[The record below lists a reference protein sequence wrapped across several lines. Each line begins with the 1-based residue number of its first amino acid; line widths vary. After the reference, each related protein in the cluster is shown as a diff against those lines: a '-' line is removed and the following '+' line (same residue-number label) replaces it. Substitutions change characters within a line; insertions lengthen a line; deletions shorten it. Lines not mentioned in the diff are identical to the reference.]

1 VLRALAALWSFELSI
16 MEVTTVIK
24 DIALSGAAITTATV
38 AILGLKSWS
47 RELKGKAEFEVGRAL
62 ILVTYKL
69 RDELKYA
76 RSPWISGHEFPENYP
91 VNSKDR
97 TAEKEADAY
106 SYVYSNRWKPVAEA
120 IQSFETQAL
129 EGEALWG
136 KPMRDKTNE
145 MKQCTRNLQV
155 SIEAF
160 IHNKAEGGESFRLDR
175 EFGKSIQSDVWAGND
190 KENKLTIQ
198 ITNAVAALE
207 EEIRPHL
214 KRS

>member
-1 VLRALAALWSFELSI
+1 MS
-16 MEVTTVIK
+16 TTEIITAIK

-62 ILVTYKL
+62 ILATYKL

-76 RSPWISGHEFPENYP
+76 RSPWISGYEFPEDYP
-91 VNSKDR
+91 RNSDER
-97 TAEKEADAY
+97 TAEIEANAY
-106 SYVYSNRWKPVAEA
+106 AHIYSKRWKPVAEA
-120 IQSFETQAL
+120 IQEFETQAL

-145 MKQCTRNLQV
+145 MKQCARNLQV
-155 SIEAF
+155 SIDAF
-160 IHNKAEGGESFRLDR
+160 IHNKAEDGESFKNDR
-175 EFGKSIQSDVWAGND
+175 EFAKSVKSDVWAAND
-190 KENKLTIQ
+190 DKNKLTIQ
-198 ITNAVAALE
+198 ISNAVQALE

>member
-1 VLRALAALWSFELSI
+1 MS
-16 MEVTTVIK
+16 TTEIITAIK

-62 ILVTYKL
+62 ILATYKL

-76 RSPWISGHEFPENYP
+76 RSPWISGSEFPEDYP
-91 VNSKDR
+91 QSSNER
-97 TAEKEADAY
+97 TPDIEANAY
-106 SYVYSNRWKPVAEA
+106 AHIYSNRWKPVAVT
-120 IQSFETQAL
+120 IQEFETQAL

-145 MKQCTRNLQV
+145 MKQCARNLQV
-155 SIEAF
+155 SIDAF
-160 IHNKAEGGESFRLDR
+160 IHNKSEDGESFKNDR
-175 EFGKSIQSDVWAGND
+175 EFGKSVQSEVWAAND
-190 KENKLTIQ
+190 DKNKLTIK
-198 ITNAVAALE
+198 ISKAVTALE

>member
-1 VLRALAALWSFELSI
+1 MS
-16 MEVTTVIK
+16 TTEIITAIK

-62 ILVTYKL
+62 ILATYKL

-76 RSPWISGHEFPENYP
+76 RSPWISGYEFPEDYP
-91 VNSKDR
+91 RNSSDR
-97 TAEKEADAY
+97 TPDIEANAY
-106 SYVYSNRWKPVAEA
+106 AHIYAKRWKPVAEA
-120 IQSFETQAL
+120 IQGFETQAL

-136 KPMRDKTNE
+136 NPMREKTNE
-145 MKQCTRNLQV
+145 MKQCVRNLQV
-155 SIEAF
+155 SIDAF
-160 IHNKAEGGESFRLDR
+160 IHNKAADGESFKNDR

-190 KENKLTIQ
+190 DKNKLTIQ
-198 ITNAVAALE
+198 ITKAVQALE
-207 EEIRPHL
+207 EGIRPHL

>member
-1 VLRALAALWSFELSI
+1 
-16 MEVTTVIK
+16 MEVTTIIK
-24 DIALSGAAITTATV
+24 DIALSLAAITTATV

-62 ILVTYKL
+62 ILTTYKL
-69 RDELKYA
+69 RDELKYT
-76 RSPWISGHEFPENYP
+76 RSPWLAGHEFPDDYP
-91 VNSKDR
+91 ISSKDR
-97 TAEKEADAY
+97 TPEIEANAY
-106 SYVYSNRWKPVAEA
+106 AYVYANRWKPVAEA

-136 KPMRDKTNE
+136 KPMREKTNE
-145 MKQCTRNLQV
+145 MKQCARNLQV
-155 SIEAF
+155 SIDAF
-160 IHNKAEGGESFRLDR
+160 IHNKSEGGESFRSDR

-198 ITNAVAALE
+198 ITNAVEALE